1 MSFAD
6 DLRNG
11 KYNQNTGIS
20 EFELNNW
27 IRAFK
32 SVVTNHAKAAQR
44 SGRNSVKGYFAY
56 NSYDNDT
63 LRIINDE
70 RPTEYIGLQ
79 KRVPLEYIREMLEI
93 YLNEMGF
100 HRCSVKIIDI
110 QIWKQETAYFQKYKW
125 VPYGK
130 DKTIMV
136 EYHW

>member
-44 SGRNSVKGYFAY
+44 SGRNNVKGYFAY